1 MRQCH
6 KLIYLNCQKMKYL
19 TVVALALRNSK
30 NEVLI
35 VQRPDTTYYA
45 GYWEFPGGKIDPHE
59 TPEQALCREIK
70 EEINLIIHEKDLTPI
85 AFTTHQYSHAHV
97 TILLFNCTV
106 FKGELQMNEGQPGYV
121 WIQPSQIHTLKMPEG
136 NYKILGKLA

>member
-1 MRQCH
+1 
-6 KLIYLNCQKMKYL
+6 MKYL

-85 AFTTHQYSHAHV
+85 AFTTHQYPHAHV

-106 FKGELQMNEGQPGYV
+106 FEGELQMNEGQPGYV

>member
-1 MRQCH
+1 
-6 KLIYLNCQKMKYL
+6 MKYL

>member
-1 MRQCH
+1 
-6 KLIYLNCQKMKYL
+6 MKYL

-30 NEVLI
+30 NEILI

-45 GYWEFPGGKIDPHE
+45 GYWEFPGGKIDPNE

-70 EEINLIIHEKDLTPI
+70 EEINLTIYEKDLTPI
-85 AFTTHQYSHAHV
+85 AFATHQYPHAHV

-106 FKGELQMNEGQPGYV
+106 YEGELKMNEGQPGYV